1 MRAAGRFVKR
11 RLTTPEGGPDS
22 ALLLVHPVLQALQS
36 NWLLVGGAA
45 LVLLLALFH
54 TLTADPLF
62 RRDARGAIRLLL
74 LGGALRGINLLLDGQ
89 IHGAMAKSLEVLW
102 MILLSFGVVRSLV
115 SLSLWV
121 LRSRERPAPK
131 ILRDVLDATL
141 YVIAAL
147 VIVKDEF
154 NIDFS
159 SLLAG
164 SAIASVVLGLA
175 LQDTL
180 GNLFAGLSLQLERP
194 FEVGDSVSVG
204 TESGRVLQLG
214 WRATRLE
221 TKRREIITLPNNQLA
236 KQTVKNFSRGNDPVG
251 VDVYIGVSYEAP
263 PNRVKE
269 VVAETLAEVPLI
281 LATPSYR
288 TRTWAYEETSIKYRI
303 RFYVADYGRAN
314 RVRDEVLTR
323 LWYRLRREGIE
334 VPFAPRT
341 LEFRTPLAREDF
353 PLESR
358 LALVASVDLFGVL
371 GAEEREHLARS
382 MVPRRFGAGE
392 RIIEEGA
399 PGQTFYLVADG
410 TVAVATKRGVE
421 VTRLS
426 RGQYFGEMSL
436 LTGEPRSATVV
447 AVDDA
452 VLLEL
457 DRPGFGA
464 LFVDQPGLATQFS
477 TILAERRLQ
486 LQALANA
493 SQPSSDHPEANRIL
507 VRLRQIFGLS

>member
-1 MRAAGRFVKR
+1 
-11 RLTTPEGGPDS
+11 
-22 ALLLVHPVLQALQS
+22 VLQALQS
-36 NWLLVGGAA
+36 NWLLVGCAA
-45 LVLLLALFH
+45 LFLLLGLLH
-54 TLTADPLF
+54 TLVADPLF
-62 RRDARGAIRLLL
+62 RRDARGGIRLLL
-74 LGGALRGINLLLDGQ
+74 VGAALRALHQLSADRLPPGV
-89 IHGAMAKSLEVLW
+89 ARALEVAW
-102 MILLSFGVVRSLV
+102 MIILSFGVIRSLV
-115 SLSLWV
+115 SLSLLV
-121 LRSRERPAPK
+121 VRSRERPAPK

-141 YVIAAL
+141 YVITAL
-147 VIVKDEF
+147 VIVKEEF
-154 NIDFS
+154 NLNLFS

-194 FEVGDSVSVG
+194 FEVGDLVSVG
-204 TESGRVLQLG
+204 QETGRVLQIG

-236 KQTVKNFSRGNDPVG
+236 KQTVKNFSRGNEPVG
-251 VDVYIGVSYEAP
+251 VDLYIKVSYEAP
-263 PNRVKE
+263 PNQVKR

-281 LATPSYR
+281 LASPPAR
-288 TRTWAYEETSIKYRI
+288 ARTWAFEEMSIEYRI
-303 RFYVADYGRAN
+303 RFFVADHARAN

-323 LWYRLRREGIE
+323 IWYRLRRAGLEI
-334 VPFAPRT
+334 PAAPRT
-341 LEFRTPLAREDF
+341 MRVTAPEHRDEF

-358 LALVASVDLFGVL
+358 LAILEAVDLFNVL
-371 GAEEREHLARS
+371 RPPEKEHLAKV
-382 MVPRRFGAGE
+382 MVPRSFGAGE

-410 TVAVATKRGVE
+410 TVAVTTRRGVE

-447 AVDDA
+447 AVEDA
-452 VLLEL
+452 VLFEL
-457 DRPGFGA
+457 DRPGFKQ
-464 LFVDQPGLATQFS
+464 LFAGHPELAAQFS

-486 LQALANA
+486 LQALADA
-493 SQPSSDHPEANRIL
+493 TLPPSDHPEANRIL
-507 VRLRQIFGLS
+507 ARLRQIFGLS